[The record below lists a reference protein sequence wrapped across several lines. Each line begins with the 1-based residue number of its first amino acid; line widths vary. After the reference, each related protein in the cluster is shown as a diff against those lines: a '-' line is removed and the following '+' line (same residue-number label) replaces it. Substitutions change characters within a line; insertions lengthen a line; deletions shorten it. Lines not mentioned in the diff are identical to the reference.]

1 MKAPWITYR
10 PEIRVLDCTIRDGGL
25 INDHCFDDAIV
36 RAVYDTCVAAGVD
49 YMEVGYRASR
59 KMFTGGKTGDWRFCE
74 EDSIRRIIGE
84 KGGNL
89 KLAVMADAGGKCD
102 WKNDIGPKDKSVIDL
117 VRVAF
122 YVTQVPEAAEMIK
135 HAKDQGYEVSANLMA
150 VSTVQEAELEQAL
163 EILGKTPADTL
174 VVVDS
179 NGALYAEQVE
189 MLVKQYLEAG
199 KESKK
204 EVGLHMHNNMQL
216 AFANTIEG
224 IIHGANRIDATMFGL
239 GRGAGNCPMELLL
252 GFLRN
257 PKFKLRPVLQLIQ
270 DHILPLRQKMEWGP
284 NIPYAIGGQLNQHP
298 RAAMACRAGAD
309 KDNYVDF
316 YDKCVSDI

>member
-25 INDHCFDDAIV
+25 INDHCFDDGIV

-59 KMFTGGKTGDWRFCE
+59 KMFTGGKSGDWRFCE
-74 EDSIRRIIGE
+74 EDSLRRIVGE
-84 KGGNL
+84 KGSAL

-102 WKNDIGPKDKSVIDL
+102 WRSDIGPKEKSVIDL
-117 VRVAF
+117 IRVAF
-122 YVTQVPEAAEMIK
+122 YVTQVPEAAEMIR

-163 EILGKTPADTL
+163 EILSKTPADTL

-189 MLVKQYLEAG
+189 MLVKQYLAAG
-199 KESKK
+199 KESGK
-204 EVGLHMHNNMQL
+204 EVGLHMHNNLQL

-224 IIHGANRIDATMFGL
+224 IIHGANRVDATMAGL

-257 PKFKLRPVLQLIQ
+257 PKFKLRPVLQLLQ
-270 DHILPLRQKMEWGP
+270 DHMVPLRQKMEWGP
-284 NIPYAIGGQLNQHP
+284 SVPYAIGGQLNQHP
-298 RAAMACRAGAD
+298 RAAMACRGGND
-309 KDNYVDF
+309 RDNYVDF
-316 YDKCVSDI
+316 YDKCVADI